1 MAVKKGLGRG
11 FESLIPTDLDD
22 AFNDDGIYD
31 PTANEDKKVSKELS
45 LPLAKLRANAD
56 QPRRSFDEEALRELA
71 DSIKEHGL
79 IQPIVVTPKG
89 NVYEIVAGER
99 RFRASKLAGLS
110 EVPVIIRTLSAQN
123 QLEISLIENI
133 QRRDLNSIETA
144 TAYAKLRDQ
153 FNLTN
158 EQIAARVHKSAS
170 AVNNTMRLLKLPSQV
185 VALIANGTLREGQV
199 RPLIG
204 LDEASITAVL
214 PRIIEQEW
222 SARKVE
228 QYVVTI
234 KQHQAQPGDAAS
246 QQTASGSNN
255 TGEPYEAVAM
265 QLRQRFGSSKL
276 SIRTNSKG
284 AGKIVIPFK
293 SEDDFKRIQRLL
305 SDENENA
312 NES

>member
-1 MAVKKGLGRG
+1 MAAAAKKGLGRG
-11 FESLIPTDLDD
+11 FASLIPTDLSD
-22 AFNDDGIYD
+22 AFDDDGIYD
-31 PTANEDKKVSKELS
+31 PTAAEDKKVSS
-45 LPLAKLRANAD
+45 QQTLPLARLRANAD
-56 QPRRSFDEEALRELA
+56 QPRRSFDDEALRELA

-89 NVYEIVAGER
+89 DAYEIVAGER
-99 RFRASKLAGLS
+99 RYRASKLAGLT

-123 QLEISLIENI
+123 QLELSLIENI

-158 EQIAARVHKSAS
+158 EHIAQRVHKSAS
-170 AVNNTMRLLKLPSQV
+170 AVNNTMRLLKLPAKV
-185 VALIANGTLREGQV
+185 IAAIAEGAITEGQA

-204 LDEASITAVL
+204 LDADAITAVL
-214 PRIIEQEW
+214 PRLVAEEW

-228 QYVVTI
+228 QYVVLV
-234 KQHQAQPGDAAS
+234 KQRQAAAGQPGHRNAAS
-246 QQTASGSNN
+246 SETAEA
-255 TGEPYEAVAM
+255 THTDEPYSKVATT
-265 QLRQRFGSSKL
+265 LGSRFSSKV

-293 SEDDFKRIQRLL
+293 NGDDFERIQQIL
-305 SDENENA
+305 SK
-312 NES
+312 

>member
-11 FESLIPTDLDD
+11 FESLIPTDLGD
-22 AFNDDGIYD
+22 AFNDEGVYD
-31 PTANEDKKVSKELS
+31 PTAHEDKKVSKELS

-56 QPRRSFDEEALRELA
+56 QPRRSFDEEALRELT

-79 IQPIVVTPKG
+79 IQPIVVTPKS

-204 LDEASITAVL
+204 LDEDAITAIL

-228 QYVVTI
+228 QYVVTL
-234 KQHQAQPGDAAS
+234 KQQAQPGNES
-246 QQTASGSNN
+246 NKQTTTNN
-255 TGEPYEAVAM
+255 TGEPYEAIATR
-265 QLRQRFGSSKL
+265 LRERFGSSKL

-293 SEDDFKRIQRLL
+293 SEADFKRIQQLL
-305 SDENENA
+305 SDED
-312 NES
+312 

>member
-11 FESLIPTDLDD
+11 FESLIPTDLGD
-22 AFNDDGIYD
+22 AFNDDGVYD
-31 PTANEDKKVSKELS
+31 PTAKEDKKVSKELS

-204 LDEASITAVL
+204 LNEDAITAIL

-228 QYVVTI
+228 QYVVTL
-234 KQHQAQPGDAAS
+234 KQQAQPGNES
-246 QQTASGSNN
+246 NKQTTTNN
-255 TGEPYEAVAM
+255 TGEPYEAIAAH
-265 QLRQRFGSSKL
+265 LRERFGSSKL

-293 SEDDFKRIQRLL
+293 SEADFKRIEQLL
-305 SDENENA
+305 SDEN
-312 NES
+312 